1 MLRCALCTA
10 SIDALTA
17 APAGAIVPQHRAP
30 WLPPWRFLGSVI
42 SDLRSRICDH
52 AGPELREELMTANRL
67 ALLATAAITAITVAA
82 PVRADDTITIGFTV
96 SQTGPLNNDSV
107 SQMRGFELWRDE
119 VNAAGGIKAGDKH
132 YKINFTSYDDESQN
146 VRVQQLYTRLISQD
160 KAQFLFS
167 PYSSGLVA
175 TAAIISEQYGKVMLT
190 TGGAEEKTYQ
200 LGNKNLF
207 QLYSPAGQYLAGAVD
222 ALKEK
227 NPKAQVAF
235 IYKDDP
241 FSKAVAQ
248 VTRDL
253 AKRQGV
259 NVVLDESYSPSTTDF
274 GPIINKLVS
283 AKADALLGGGHYPD
297 GSTLARQLHDQ
308 KVGLKWVTLLVAP
321 DTPKFAELGDAAVG
335 ITVPSQWAPQ
345 VTYKPDFGPTAQDFN
360 KRFVDKYKIE
370 AGYHAAG
377 GYTAGLIL
385 QHAIEQ
391 SGSIDQAKV
400 AAALNK
406 LDVTTMFGRSRFSTD
421 PKDHGLQLAHAMVLG
436 QWQKKNGQLVKE
448 VIWPNDAKTAD
459 IIY

>member
-1 MLRCALCTA
+1 MIA
-10 SIDALTA
+10 
-17 APAGAIVPQHRAP
+17 H
-30 WLPPWRFLGSVI
+30 
-42 SDLRSRICDH
+42 
-52 AGPELREELMTANRL
+52 RL
-67 ALLATAAITAITVAA
+67 ALLAAAAVIVVTPA
-82 PVRADDTITIGFTV
+82 RADDTITIGFTV

-132 YKINFTSYDDESQN
+132 YKINFSSYDDESQN

-207 QLYSPAGQYLAGAVD
+207 QVYSPAGQYLAGAVD
-222 ALKEK
+222 ALRAK

-274 GPIINKLVS
+274 GPIINKLIS

-321 DTPKFAELGDAAVG
+321 DTPKFAELGDAALG

-345 VTYKPDFGPTAQDFN
+345 VTYKPDFGPNAQEFN
-360 KRFVDKYKIE
+360 KRFTDKYKIE

-377 GYTAGLIL
+377 GYTAGLLL

-391 SGSIDQAKV
+391 AGSIDADKV
-400 AAALNK
+400 TAALEK
-406 LDVTTMFGRSRFSTD
+406 TDVTTFFGRDKFMTD
-421 PKDHGLQLAHAMVLG
+421 AKNHGLQNAHQMVLA
-436 QWQKKNGQLVKE
+436 QWQMKNGKLEKE
-448 VIWPNDAKTAD
+448 IVWPEAAKTAALL
-459 IIY
+459 YPHQ

>member
-1 MLRCALCTA
+1 MIA
-10 SIDALTA
+10 S
-17 APAGAIVPQHRAP
+17 
-30 WLPPWRFLGSVI
+30 
-42 SDLRSRICDH
+42 
-52 AGPELREELMTANRL
+52 RL
-67 ALLATAAITAITVAA
+67 ALLAAAMIAA
-82 PVRADDTITIGFTV
+82 TPALADDTITIGFTV

-132 YKINFTSYDDESQN
+132 YKINFASYDDESQN
-146 VRVQQLYTRLISQD
+146 VRVQQLYTRLIAQD

-190 TGGAEEKTYQ
+190 TGGAEEKTHQ

-207 QLYSPAGQYLAGAVD
+207 QVYSPAGQYLAGALD

-235 IYKDDP
+235 IYEDDP

-259 NVVLDESYSPSTTDF
+259 NIVLDESYSPSTTDF
-274 GPIINKLVS
+274 GPIINKLIS
-283 AKADALLGGGHYPD
+283 AKADALMGGGHYPD

-308 KVGLKWVTLLVAP
+308 KAGLKWVTLLVAP

-345 VTYKPDFGPTAQDFN
+345 VTYKPDFGPTAQEFN
-360 KRFVDKYKIE
+360 QRFTDKYKIA

-377 GYTAGLIL
+377 GYTAGLLL
-385 QHAIEQ
+385 QHAVEQ
-391 SGSIDQAKV
+391 AGSIDQAKV
-400 AAALNK
+400 AAVLNK
-406 LDVTTMFGRSRFSTD
+406 IDVTTMFGRTKFSTE
-421 PKDHGLQLAHAMVLG
+421 PKEHGLQLAHAMVLG
-436 QWQKKNGQLVKE
+436 QWQKKGGQLVKE
-448 VIWPNDAKTAD
+448 VIWPNEAKTAD
-459 IIY
+459 AIY

>member
-1 MLRCALCTA
+1 M
-10 SIDALTA
+10 
-17 APAGAIVPQHRAP
+17 V
-30 WLPPWRFLGSVI
+30 
-42 SDLRSRICDH
+42 
-52 AGPELREELMTANRL
+52 ANRL
-67 ALLATAAITAITVAA
+67 ALLAATAAIATVIAAA

-107 SQMRGFELWRDE
+107 AQMRGFELWRDE
-119 VNAAGGIKAGDKH
+119 VNAAGGIKAADKH

-207 QLYSPAGQYLAGAVD
+207 QLYSPAGQYLAGALD

-227 NPKAQVAF
+227 NPKAQIAF

-253 AKRQGV
+253 AKRQGA

-345 VTYKPDFGPTAQDFN
+345 VTYKPDFGPNAQDFN
-360 KRFVDKYKIE
+360 KRFIDKYKIE

-400 AAALNK
+400 AAVLNK
-406 LDVTTMFGRSRFSTD
+406 LDVTTMFGRSKFSTD

-436 QWQKKNGQLVKE
+436 QWQKKNGQLIKE
-448 VIWPNDAKTAD
+448 VIWPNNAKTAD
-459 IIY
+459 ILY

>member
-1 MLRCALCTA
+1 M
-10 SIDALTA
+10 
-17 APAGAIVPQHRAP
+17 
-30 WLPPWRFLGSVI
+30 I
-42 SDLRSRICDH
+42 S
-52 AGPELREELMTANRL
+52 NRP
-67 ALLATAAITAITVAA
+67 ALLVATTAITTAITAAIAA
-82 PVRADDTITIGFTV
+82 VFVTTPARADDTITIGFTV

-107 SQMRGFELWRDE
+107 AQMRGFELWRDE

-132 YKINFTSYDDESQN
+132 YKINFASYDDESQN

-207 QLYSPAGQYLAGAVD
+207 QVYSPAGQYLAGAVD

-274 GPIINKLVS
+274 GPIINKLIS

-321 DTPKFAELGDAAVG
+321 DSPKFAELGDAAVG
-335 ITVPSQWAPQ
+335 ISVPSQWAPQ
-345 VTYKPDFGPTAQDFN
+345 VSYKPDFGPTAPEFN
-360 KRFVDKYKIE
+360 KRFTDKNKIE

-377 GYTAGLIL
+377 GYTAGLLL
-385 QHAIEQ
+385 QHAIEE

-400 AAALNK
+400 AAVLNK
-406 LDVTTMFGRSRFSTD
+406 MDVTTMFGRTKFSND
-421 PKDHGLQLAHAMVLG
+421 PKEHGLQLAHAMVLG
-436 QWQKKNGQLVKE
+436 QWQKKDGKLVKE
-448 VIWPNDAKTAD
+448 VIWPNAAKTAD